1 MIANRVRV
9 RKPDLAATAA
19 YALVTSTKA
28 RKHAYQYR
36 VLHAEGTELAIDK
49 GPTVRQVIADLVKR
63 EVARAIEGRSQVDA
77 MGTQAD
83 AKTHPLIQAIG
94 NPPEA
99 SDKLRDLLRTSVE
112 I

>member
-1 MIANRVRV
+1 M
-9 RKPDLAATAA
+9 RKPDLAAAAA

-36 VLHAEGTELAIDK
+36 VRRAGGMELALDK

-63 EVARAIEGRSQVDA
+63 EVARAVEGRSQADA
-77 MGTQAD
+77 TRTQAE
-83 AKTHPLIQAIG
+83 AKAHPLIQAIG

-99 SDKLRDLLRTSVE
+99 SDRLRALLRTSVE